1 MKIIFKQDL
10 DRITKKVWGSRNP
23 FKVKRKKTGRGLNK
37 TTEMS
42 DYFDYAQYDNATR
55 AHAFYQEM
63 IAGMIKSLKEKMTK
77 TKDKLRILEIG
88 CGNGSLTD
96 ELIKLANAEI
106 VATDV
111 DKNSIRFLKSRLKSK
126 NLKILRANAL
136 KIRSKIPF
144 DVVIASWNYE
154 HITNYKN
161 GSQLGKSVR
170 ANLKND
176 GLYIEG
182 AELIAPF
189 KNELERQR
197 TFFDYHEDIID
208 RALKAGNQDTAEIE
222 YGALVSGLT
231 GVSHFKR
238 DKNTHINE
246 LQNGGLK
253 LVKWKKYG
261 PFTKK
266 VGLAGNYLFVFKKK

>member
-1 MKIIFKQDL
+1 MKLIFKNDL
-10 DRITKKVWGSRNP
+10 DRITEKVWGNRKP
-23 FKVKRKKTGRGLNK
+23 FEVKRKKSGRGLNK

-42 DYFDYAQYDNATR
+42 DYFDYTQYDRATR

-63 IAGMIKSLKEKMTK
+63 IGGMIKTLKDKKVK
-77 TKDKLRILEIG
+77 TKGEFRILEIG

-96 ELIKLANAEI
+96 RLVKLSTVEI
-106 VATDV
+106 TATDV
-111 DKNSIRFLKSRLKSK
+111 DKNSIKFVKSRLKSK
-126 NLKILRANAL
+126 NLNIVRANAL
-136 KIRSKIPF
+136 KIRSKKLF

-161 GSQLGKSVR
+161 GSQLGESIR

-182 AELIAPF
+182 AELVAPF
-189 KNELERQR
+189 KNETERQR
-197 TFFDYHEDIID
+197 TFLDYHEDIID
-208 RALKAGNQDTAEIE
+208 RALKAKNKDTAEIE

-238 DKNTHINE
+238 DKDTHVKE
-246 LQNGGLK
+246 MQKGGLK